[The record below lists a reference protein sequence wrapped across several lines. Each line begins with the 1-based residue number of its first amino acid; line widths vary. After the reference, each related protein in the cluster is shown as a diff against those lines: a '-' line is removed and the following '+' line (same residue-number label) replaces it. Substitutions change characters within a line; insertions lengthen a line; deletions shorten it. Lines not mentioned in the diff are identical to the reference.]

1 MKKLLS
7 IAIAAAV
14 AAPMAVSADT
24 TIYGLI
30 DNALVSTDTDTGV
43 AATSTDVWDIQQGN
57 GSSRFGVKGSEDLGN
72 GLKAIFQYEWG
83 TNTTEGVNVASADEG
98 NTGGT
103 AALWQRLAYVGVQG
117 GFGTVAIG
125 RQWTPYYGAV
135 DITNIMNVG
144 GLNGVYSGITRT
156 GDALAYI
163 SPNFNGFTAKA
174 AVLIDGATGGNAS
187 DGMDA
192 YNLSVHYANGPLTLG
207 ASVLNVD
214 SALNVVGGIQDRWGV
229 SGKYN
234 FGNFAIM
241 GQYEDVDNFSTV
253 GNTAGFNSYAL
264 AAEAYFGNNT
274 IRAVYGERD
283 GNAALNA
290 GDIEEW
296 SIGVQHNFSKRTRVY
311 AEYGQQEGTGTVST
325 TDIDTFGIGL
335 RHDF

>member
-43 AATSTDVWDIQQGN
+43 AATSTDVWDIQGGN
-57 GSSRFGVKGSEDLGN
+57 GTSRLGVKGSEDLGN
-72 GLKAIFQYEWG
+72 GLKALFQYEWATDSG
-83 TNTTEGVNVASADEG
+83 NA
-98 NTGGT
+98 NTGGIVNGNSGT
-103 AALWQRLAYVGVQG
+103 GLDTRLAYVGVTG
-117 GFGTVAIG
+117 GFGTAAIG
-125 RQWTPYYGAV
+125 RQWTPYYGSV
-135 DITNIMNVG
+135 DVTNIMNVA
-144 GLNGVYSGITRT
+144 GLNSVYSGVTRT
-156 GDALAYI
+156 GSALAYV
-163 SPNFNGFTAKA
+163 SPNFNGLSAKIA
-174 AVLIDGATGGNAS
+174 FLIDGGSGGNAS
-187 DGMDA
+187 DSVDA
-192 YNLSVHYANGPLTLG
+192 YNVSVDYANGPLSLG
-207 ASVLNVD
+207 ASIIEID
-214 SALNVVGGIQDRWGV
+214 SALTVVGGAQERWGV

-241 GQYEDVDNFSTV
+241 AQYEDVDNFSTA
-253 GNTAGFNSYAL
+253 GNTAGFEAYAL
-264 AAEAYFGNNT
+264 AGEAYFGNNT
-274 IRAVYGERD
+274 VRAVWGERD
-283 GNAALNA
+283 GNAAGGA

-311 AEYGQQEGTGTVST
+311 AEYSQQEGTGTVAT